1 MNEREE
7 TDAALINQVIE
18 AARRGDMPGAEA
30 ILAEAVTRNPNNPGA
45 WWLWS
50 TVATS
55 PEQRRL
61 YLRQVLR
68 LVPDHHQARAQLE
81 KLTHQGGP
89 VSEADRAGY
98 VFTRAVQA
106 APAGMSLYTN
116 GASPAGRQ
124 MAAYSQT
131 IVKWDQPVLPANAAA
146 PRLVREQPDEN
157 RSNRK
162 LSIIALAY
170 LALLSTA
177 ELVTVFVSVQA
188 GILLH
193 MALLLLLLFHTVRR
207 LNVPEHRLWVSV
219 ALMPLIRIVSL
230 TLPLTSFTLSY
241 WFLFTSIPLFAATY
255 MVMRLLNLTW
265 QEVGVTARGL
275 PLQLVV
281 AVMGIGLGYIEY
293 LILRPEPLISDL
305 TLAQFWW
312 PALIL
317 MISTGFLEE
326 LIFRGVLQSQAVEL
340 LGRLQGIVYVAVFFG
355 VLHVGYHSLV
365 DVIFVTVVGLIFGW
379 IVLKT
384 RSIIGVTL
392 AHGLTNIMLFLI
404 MPFVANGR
412 LPLLF

>member
-1 MNEREE
+1 MNERQE
-7 TDAALINQVIE
+7 TDIALLNQVVE
-18 AARRGDMPGAEA
+18 AARQGNMQEAEA
-30 ILAEAVTRNPNNPGA
+30 ILAEAVTRDPNNPGA

-68 LVPDHHQARAQLE
+68 LVPDHQQARAQLE
-81 KLTHQGGP
+81 KLTQTT
-89 VSEADRAGY
+89 DRGAETERAIRVTSAGAIHNANGSSAY
-98 VFTRAVQA
+98 PQAEEPSTRRSRAAERQA
-106 APAGMSLYTN
+106 AEHPARQPQTG
-116 GASPAGRQ
+116 GRVDRKASF
-124 MAAYSQT
+124 
-131 IVKWDQPVLPANAAA
+131 
-146 PRLVREQPDEN
+146 
-157 RSNRK
+157 
-162 LSIIALAY
+162 IALAY
-170 LALLSTA
+170 LALISAA
-177 ELVTVFVSVQA
+177 ELVTVLASAQA
-188 GILLH
+188 GIFLH

-207 LNVPEHRLWVSV
+207 LDVPEHRLWVSV

-255 MVMRLLNLTW
+255 MVMRLLNLGW
-265 QEVGVTARGL
+265 QEMGVTARGL
-275 PLQLVV
+275 PWQL
-281 AVMGIGLGYIEY
+281 AIGAMGIGLGYIEY
-293 LILRPEPLISDL
+293 LILRPEPLINEL
-305 TLAQFWW
+305 TPSQFWW

-317 MISTGFLEE
+317 LISTGFLEE

-340 LGRLQGIVYVAVFFG
+340 LGRLRGIAYGAVFFG
-355 VLHVGYHSLV
+355 VLHVGYHSV
-365 DVIFVTVVGLIFGW
+365 IDVLFVTAVGLLFGW

-412 LPLLF
+412 LPLPF